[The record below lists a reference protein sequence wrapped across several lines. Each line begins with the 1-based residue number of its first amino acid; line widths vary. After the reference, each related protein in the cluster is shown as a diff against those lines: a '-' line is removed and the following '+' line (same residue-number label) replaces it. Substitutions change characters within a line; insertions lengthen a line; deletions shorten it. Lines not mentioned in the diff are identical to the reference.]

1 MHNYIKQT
9 LLVILFFSL
18 QGCMA
23 TGKSAN
29 TASASMNIQTQ
40 EKLLEAANNN
50 ARLIEFYKLQL
61 KANESEK
68 YRLKLAQAYL
78 REFDAESA
86 LFTIKPL
93 LVQSKFSV
101 SSAVVAA
108 KAYIDL
114 SQHEQ
119 ARSQLEQAIK
129 SAPKDGEVANLLG
142 IVYAEQG
149 DVLKARKMF
158 ELARSNFYDDTKIKN
173 NLALLDM
180 MEGERTQALQR
191 IVSLASEP
199 NLDKQLQANL
209 MLIMA
214 KNSQRE
220 YVLDGLD
227 STLSEVQKDKIYRAL
242 RDSSFQIRHNENH
255 AIVEPVSE
263 SIPKLLPELITQPIP
278 DKVVVPSAKQTIA
291 LESLVTELP
300 TTQDTNSQNLIASM
314 HEVEEASTP
323 ESTQLENHVAETEM
337 IDPNEIETDQV
348 VLIAPESAA
357 LETENL
363 QTVESESASASDS
376 AAEFDE
382 RVKVMTSDPLVIA
395 QEVERLPLTSKIE
408 GLRPIEPASGEM
420 TAEDSMASDE
430 MTVDSDSVTPTVVTP
445 NIVEQTADQPEV

>member
-1 MHNYIKQT
+1 
-9 LLVILFFSL
+9 
-18 QGCMA
+18 MA

-50 ARLIEFYKLQL
+50 ARLIEFYKSQL

-93 LVQSKFSV
+93 LIQSKFSV
-101 SSAVVAA
+101 SSAVVGA

-114 SQHEQ
+114 GQHEQ

-149 DVLKARKMF
+149 DVLKAREMF

-214 KNSQRE
+214 KNGQRE

-263 SIPKLLPELITQPIP
+263 SIPKLLPELITQPIR

-291 LESLVTELP
+291 LEPLVTALP
-300 TTQDTNSQNLIASM
+300 ATQDTNSQNLIASM
-314 HEVEEASTP
+314 HEVEEAS
-323 ESTQLENHVAETEM
+323 ESTHLEDHVVETEM
-337 IDPNEIETDQV
+337 IDPNVIETDQV
-348 VLIAPESAA
+348 GLISPESAA

-382 RVKVMTSDPLVIA
+382 RVEVMTSDSLAIA

-445 NIVEQTADQPEV
+445 NIVEQTVDQPEV